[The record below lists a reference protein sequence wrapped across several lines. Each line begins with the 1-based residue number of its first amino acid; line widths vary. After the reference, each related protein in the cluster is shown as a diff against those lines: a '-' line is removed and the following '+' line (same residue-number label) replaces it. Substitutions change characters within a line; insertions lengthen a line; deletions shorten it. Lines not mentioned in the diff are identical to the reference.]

1 MSPLLGSSGGSSEYA
16 FRGTLDDWPVAFDAD
31 IAAQDLTNANPGDTV
46 TASLTVLGI
55 NYRARITVDHPN
67 TTVSVNGGTPVVARP
82 SDPEVFVRDN
92 DSISVIYEIP
102 RININSF
109 STLYGIPIEIGK
121 RSASWFIGTRAI
133 DETPDS
139 FSFTNL
145 VDQDLDVPNTLS
157 NIVTISG
164 LENGFSFNVQVVG
177 TEYLKNGVTFT
188 GITTIANGD
197 SLQISATTSPT
208 FNTTNSYTITV
219 GTFST
224 IWSITTRNAD
234 NAVDPFTFV
243 DITNANQLG
252 VAYTTNRITV
262 AGIDSGPTIDPPN
275 PAIDITAVSVGI
287 NASAVPFNG
296 AYEIRKSNGDFR
308 YIDPLAPISGRY
320 FQNNIIGTYSTTN
333 YAYLNDTIEVRIQ
346 APTTYSSTNNLILD
360 INGTTDTFSVSTR
373 PAPIDSVPDPFTFT
387 PKSGQNRGS
396 NIFSDSITLSGM
408 NPGDNGSASITAA
421 TAGIDPRFQVVRGGT
436 VVKSY
441 TAAEPFNVQNGDEIT
456 LRMTTLNPP
465 GGNGAGTYTMNFAVS
480 GIETPDTPG
489 SDTGFDTNPNTVG
502 ASWSVETIA
511 RTCPITINY
520 NGGGTSFTD
529 VTLATRNTDYTQI
542 FTANSFEPDC
552 GMIATLSATG
562 TGTNYNFT
570 GLGNPIVPITPTK
583 TLNNLTPGVPIQI
596 TVRSGPNFLDV
607 VTASVEISNAQIG
620 NPATPDNSLT
630 SDTWIITNEGDTTD
644 ATLTLS
650 ASPTTGEVNSG
661 VTLSW
666 NSTNLRTTNPFRSA
680 SWTAGPLVNNGTAN
694 VTLPAAVPIPNP
706 PGEITYTLSFFANPT
721 AANYTSLPL
730 DGTERYVQASATV
743 VVTDD
748 LSAVFTPNNFTNVTQ
763 TITLVG
769 GPTRVASNELTV
781 SDITAGIAGT
791 TNEPNT
797 RSSLNGGV
805 FSVNTKS
812 ITNGDTISIDIL
824 NNTQYLN
831 GTVPATSTGS
841 ITFSNGNGTKT
852 FTVTAAQCV
861 SLVSPGTVFPTTGAP
876 NTITYRETIDEVDWG
891 SGKAAGY
898 LYIKPTPLSGTFG
911 DYWRGLPATPPLT
924 PSFDPDTAVEPLTP
938 VTWQEIIDTIFQLWN
953 QEFWRPSTDTIN
965 TPAGYFRNPRLD
977 EFESALLSLGSRLV
991 AVRSGG
997 GAITSIAE
1005 LKDDFINST
1014 SGARPASEVALP
1026 RTVNSLIPPGN
1037 SQFGNVFNSCNVL
1050 LPLTP

>member
-55 NYRARITVDHPN
+55 NYKARITVDHPN

-133 DETPDS
+133 DDTPDS

-145 VDQDLDVPNTLS
+145 VDQDLNVPNTLS
-157 NIVTISG
+157 NTVTISG
-164 LENGFSFNVQVVG
+164 LENGFSFDVQVVG

-197 SLQISATTSPT
+197 DLQISATTSPT
-208 FNTTNSYTITV
+208 FNTTQSYTVTV

-243 DITNANQLG
+243 DITDANQLG

-262 AGIDSGPTIDPPN
+262 TGIDSGPTIDPPN

-287 NASAVPFNG
+287 NASAVPFNA
-296 AYEIRKSNGDFR
+296 AYEIRKSNGDLR

-346 APTTYSSTNNLILD
+346 APTSYSSTNDLILD

-373 PAPIDSVPDPFTFT
+373 PAPIDSVPDPFTFAAKT
-387 PKSGQNRGS
+387 DQDRGS
-396 NIFSDSITLSGM
+396 NIFSDPITLSGM
-408 NPGDNGSASITAA
+408 NPGDNGSASITDAA
-421 TAGIDPRFQVVRGGT
+421 AGIDPRFQVVRGGSIA
-436 VVKSY
+436 KSY

-456 LRMTTLNPP
+456 LRMTTPNPP

-489 SDTGFDTNPNTVG
+489 SDTGFDTNSSTVG
-502 ASWSVETIA
+502 ASWSVETTP
-511 RTCPITINY
+511 RTCPIDINY

-542 FTANSFEPDC
+542 FTADSFEPDC

-583 TLNNLTPGVPIQI
+583 TLNNLTPGVPIEI

-680 SWTAGPLVNNGTAN
+680 SWTAGPLANNGSAN
-694 VTLPAAVPIPNP
+694 VTLPAAVPLPNP

-730 DGTERYVQASATV
+730 DGTERYVQATATV
-743 VVTDD
+743 AVTDD
-748 LSAVFTPNNFTNVTQ
+748 LSAVFSPTDFTNVVE
-763 TITLVG
+763 TITLAG
-769 GPTRVASNELTV
+769 GPTRVASNALTV
-781 SDITAGIAGT
+781 SDITASITGT
-791 TNEPNT
+791 VNEPNT
-797 RSSLNGGV
+797 RSSLNGGT
-805 FSVNTKS
+805 FSNTAKALS
-812 ITNGDTISIDIL
+812 NGNTISIDIL
-824 NNTQYLN
+824 NNGNYLDAGGN
-831 GTVPATSTGS
+831 AATSTGS
-841 ITFSNGNGTKT
+841 ITFNNGNGTKT

-861 SLVSPGTVFPTTGAP
+861 SLVSPGTLFPSNTDP
-876 NTITYRETIDEVDWG
+876 NRISYRETIDPVNWG
-891 SGKAAGY
+891 SGSASGY
-898 LYIKPTPLSGTFG
+898 LYIKPTTDAGTFG
-911 DYWRGLPATPPLT
+911 DYWPTIPGNPAET
-924 PSFDPDTAVEPLTP
+924 PSFSALGVTPLVP
-938 VTWQEIIDTIFQLWN
+938 VSWADIINAIFALHN
-953 QEFWRPSTDTIN
+953 QEFWRVSTDT
-965 TPAGYFRNPRLD
+965 TTTDAGYFRNPTLP
-977 EFESALLSLGSRLV
+977 EFEAYLQNLGLLLV
-991 AVRSGG
+991 QARVA
-997 GAITSIAE
+997 GAPIQTIQELTDRVITNDA
-1005 LKDDFINST
+1005 
-1014 SGARPASEVALP
+1014 GPRPANQVATV
-1026 RTVNSLIPPGN
+1026 RTLNALIPPGDP
-1037 SQFGNVFNSCNVL
+1037 QTGQVHNSCNIVL
-1050 LPLTP
+1050 PVTP